1 MKGNWNIRTRLVFLI
16 NRFHFATLV
25 SPIQNSYWP
34 KFFLLPVL
42 RLGDV
47 TSGILYRD
55 RSYVP
60 VQGQGLGRFSTARLT
75 AEYWPAQRCSRSRS
89 SNSYEQ

>member
-1 MKGNWNIRTRLVFLI
+1 MTRLVFLI
-16 NRFHFATLV
+16 NRFHFAMLV

-34 KFFLLPVL
+34 KVFLLPVF

-60 VQGQGLGRFSTARLT
+60 VQGQGLGRFSTA
-75 AEYWPAQRCSRSRS
+75 EY
-89 SNSYEQ
+89 